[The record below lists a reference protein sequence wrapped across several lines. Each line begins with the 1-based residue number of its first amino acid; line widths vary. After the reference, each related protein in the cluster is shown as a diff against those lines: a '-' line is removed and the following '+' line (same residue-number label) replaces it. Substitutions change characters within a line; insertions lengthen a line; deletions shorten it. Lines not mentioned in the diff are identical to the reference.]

1 MNKCTAFGILIFFVL
16 SCKFHSAQANHANS
30 TVYQHAKDIFQSSL
44 YYSIDSN
51 PEGSLITYIERLD
64 EGQRLMLLNL
74 QEDSLQILLNDSTG
88 EINHYNWIDNDTIV
102 INKTNESYQQSLSQ
116 LSLNFIDNRLNDI
129 YQRPLI
135 TDAIVVDTL
144 PYKEDRVLVKQ
155 FLEKKSY
162 LYNLNLSARNISGQL
177 RNRYKL
183 NRLAPNAEHWLSDTS
198 GKLRVGFSS
207 PRHRATMV
215 WFRPDESKRWKLI
228 WKGKKHSTFRP
239 ILFDD
244 KNDQL
249 MVLSNHDRDFV
260 ELLKFD
266 IASQSFTDVLLR
278 IPGYDIESVELN
290 KKRDGILFASY
301 TQDGN
306 HRRHYMNELGDFLSE
321 SLKRDLN
328 TPNIWVVDSSLND
341 KIVIALKRDG
351 KNPGIFYLFDTRKWE
366 LTEFADT
373 QPWLSQF
380 QLGDTL
386 AISSKSSDGLEIES
400 YLTLPANYKKVKA
413 PLIVMPHGG
422 PISVRSSADY
432 DPHVQFLASLG
443 YAVLRPNFRGSSG
456 YGQKFIEAG
465 KQQWGKLIE
474 DDIESAVREVIHQGL
489 VNGDKVCIY
498 GSSYGGYSAL
508 MSAIRSPE
516 LFKCAASYVGVTDI
530 SLMYNNDA
538 NNSES
543 ILKWRKDF
551 VGDPQQQQEELAKH
565 SPVYLAEK
573 LQVPIFLAQGELD
586 RVVDKEH
593 FYRMRHVLEEHDK
606 EAQYLLLPEE
616 VHGFSRLQSY
626 YELYSHLDDFFRKH
640 LNLPAAKPLAAKP
653 VLEKL
658 PTAEDYESLN

>member
-1 MNKCTAFGILIFFVL
+1 MNKCASFGIFIFLVF
-16 SCKFHSAQANHANS
+16 SSAFKIARADHIDS
-30 TVYQHAKDIFQSSL
+30 TAYQHAKDIFQSSL

-51 PEGSLITYIERLD
+51 PEGSLITYLERLE

-74 QEDSLQILLNDSTG
+74 QEDSLQILLNDQAA

-102 INKTNESYQQSLSQ
+102 INRTNSNFQQSLSQ
-116 LSLNFIDNRLNDI
+116 LSLNFIDNQLSNI

-135 TDAIVVDTL
+135 DNAIVVDTL
-144 PYKEDRVLVKQ
+144 PYREDRVLVKQ

-183 NRLAPNAEHWLSDTS
+183 NRLAPSAEHWLSDTS
-198 GKLRVGFSS
+198 GKLRIGFSS
-207 PRHRATMV
+207 PRHGSTMV
-215 WFRPDESKRWKLI
+215 WFRPDESKRWELI
-228 WKGKKHSTFRP
+228 WKGRKHSTFRP

-244 KNDQL
+244 DKDQL
-249 MVLSNHDRDFV
+249 MVLSNHERDFV
-260 ELLKFD
+260 ELLNFD
-266 IASQSFTDVLLR
+266 IASQSFTEVLLK

-290 KKRDGILFASY
+290 KKRDSILFASY

-380 QLGDTL
+380 QLGDTQ
-386 AISSKSSDGLEIES
+386 AISSSSSDGLKIES
-400 YLTLPANYKKVKA
+400 YLTLPANHKEIKA

-432 DPHVQFLASLG
+432 DPHVQFLSSLG

-456 YGQKFIEAG
+456 YGRKFIEAG

-489 VNGDKVCIY
+489 VDGDKVCIY

-573 LQVPIFLAQGELD
+573 LQVPVFLAQGELD

-593 FYRMRHVLEEHDK
+593 FYRMRYVLEKHGK

-626 YELYSHLDDFFRKH
+626 YELYSQLDSFFRKH
-640 LNLPAAKPLAAKP
+640 LNLPAASPLTAEQKPEDQP
-653 VLEKL
+653 S
-658 PTAEDYESLN
+658 AEDYESLN